1 MATIVNNPPAN
12 QTTEGSGNGMGFLL
26 GAILLIV
33 FLAVLFIYILP
44 AIGQNFGGFGGA
56 SVNVPSDF
64 NVNLKSQ

>member
-12 QTTEGSGNGMGFLL
+12 QTAEGSSGGMGFLL
-26 GAILLIV
+26 GIILLIV

-44 AIGQNFGGFGGA
+44 AIGQNFTGS
-56 SVNVPSDF
+56 SVNIPSDI

>member
-44 AIGQNFGGFGGA
+44 AIGQGFGGT
-56 SVNVPSDF
+56 SVNVPSDL